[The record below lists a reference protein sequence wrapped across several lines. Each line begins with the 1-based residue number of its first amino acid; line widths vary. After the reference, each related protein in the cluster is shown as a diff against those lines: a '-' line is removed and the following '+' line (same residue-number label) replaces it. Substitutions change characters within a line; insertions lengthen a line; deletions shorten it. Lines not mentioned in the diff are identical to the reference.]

1 MEALLRVLQI
11 LLQILQ
17 EIFGI
22 ILGMELELL
31 CLELGELRLWIG

>member
-17 EIFGI
+17 EILGI
-22 ILGMELELL
+22 ILAMELELL
-31 CLELGELRLWIG
+31 CLELAELRPWIG

>member
-11 LLQILQ
+11 LQQIL
-17 EIFGI
+17 GI

-31 CLELGELRLWIG
+31 CLELGELRL